1 MYTFNRNR
9 NKKGQSLV
17 ELAAGLL
24 VFVPIILLLIDCG
37 VIMLGVSTN
46 EAACRDAARAA
57 AEGPPA
63 LLSSGSRTVSSGQLP
78 YKRAQRVV
86 KDVYAAAGLIKIDET
101 LNIKEDIKAPLPV
114 APSGGAVIGEV
125 SVETTADVMPP
136 FLIRVFAENGTYQF
150 KSTQRFPYTYI
161 LPAS

>member
-1 MYTFNRNR
+1 MYTNNR
-9 NKKGQSLV
+9 NKKGQSLA

-37 VIMLGVSTN
+37 VIMVGVSTN

-57 AEGPPA
+57 AAGPPG
-63 LLSSGSRTVSSGQLP
+63 LLSSGAHTVAAGQLP
-78 YKRAQRVV
+78 YKRAQRVI
-86 KDVYAAAGLIKIDET
+86 KGVYSAAGMIRINDT
-101 LNIKEDIKAPLPV
+101 LLVKEDIKAPTPV
-114 APSGGAVIGEV
+114 APAGGPVIGEV
-125 SVETTADVMPP
+125 SVETTAEVMPP
-136 FLIRVFAENGTYQF
+136 FLIRVFVENGTYQF